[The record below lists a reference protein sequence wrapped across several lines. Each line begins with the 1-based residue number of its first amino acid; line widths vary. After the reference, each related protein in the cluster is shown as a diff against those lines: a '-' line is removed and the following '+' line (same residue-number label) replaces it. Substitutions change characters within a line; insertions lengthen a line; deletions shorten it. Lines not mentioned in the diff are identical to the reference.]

1 MPAARVA
8 RPAPVA
14 LAARACRARRGLQR
28 PAPRAAAAARAR
40 ARPPPRAAPP
50 GLAKPAPAAKP
61 APVPKP
67 PPKAPSPR
75 PENPGP
81 NGPRSTGTVK
91 TKKEG
96 VHKWKNKGDKYVSG
110 FIAPDDGSEDIF
122 FMSRGDDGLLLE
134 VGQRVSYVQETNARG
149 PIAHYAKPI
158 EDAAAAPAPA
168 DFPALAKP
176 GPWGT
181 ATSPKAAP
189 KPPPAPPVKKPKLR
203 GTVTAVR
210 PREAPS
216 YGFVRPDAGGDDVF
230 VAFVDVESAPGKL
243 AEGDRVDYELVP
255 NAGARKSNRTSGD
268 PKYAVKCGHVVVLPK
283 GAPKLGAPK
292 ASAGPAHL
300 RRAPPPLRR
309 QGPARQGHGPV
320 VGPGAAGARAAP
332 GRHAGVGAR
341 VRGRP
346 AAPGPAPVHRRPAAP
361 GLAARPPLNDVDED
375 QLAAELES
383 LREKHDRELANLRQ
397 SHNREMGQ
405 LQERHAALTDPVGA
419 LLSSTGCGQY
429 RQKFAEQ
436 DIVSK
441 ADFDMLRMEDL
452 LEVGLEQREAD
463 ALAAALGIDRRLRR
477 LGAYVRQ
484 LFGAGGVPGG
494 CACAAAAFA
503 RAHARWRTNMARRCA
518 PFM

>member
-14 LAARACRARRGLQR
+14 LKPPGLQSPAGLQR
-28 PAPRAAAAARAR
+28 PAPRAAAAPRA

-50 GLAKPAPAAKP
+50 GLAKPAAAAKP

-158 EDAAAAPAPA
+158 EDDAAAPAPA

-300 RRAPPPLRR
+300 RRAPPPPSVGKVLRDKATGQLLAPAQQERAQLQAAMQASAREYEADQLRQAQRLSIGDRRR
-309 QGPARQGHGPV
+309 QGSP
-320 VGPGAAGARAAP
+320 RAP
-332 GRHAGVGAR
+332 TT
-341 VRGRP
+341 
-346 AAPGPAPVHRRPAAP
+346 
-361 GLAARPPLNDVDED
+361 NDVDED

-397 SHNREMGQ
+397 SHNREMSQ
-405 LQERHAALTDPVGA
+405 LQDRHAALRDPVGA

-463 ALAAALGIDRRLRR
+463 ALAAALGI
-477 LGAYVRQ
+477 
-484 LFGAGGVPGG
+484 
-494 CACAAAAFA
+494 
-503 RAHARWRTNMARRCA
+503 
-518 PFM
+518 

>member
-14 LAARACRARRGLQR
+14 LKPPGLQR
-28 PAPRAAAAARAR
+28 PAPRAAAAPRA

-50 GLAKPAPAAKP
+50 GLAKPAPAA
-61 APVPKP
+61 AKP

-158 EDAAAAPAPA
+158 DDAVEAPAPA

-189 KPPPAPPVKKPKLR
+189 KPPPAPPVKKSKLR

-230 VAFVDVESAPGKL
+230 VAFVDVESVLGKL

-300 RRAPPPLRR
+300 RRAPPPPSVGKVLRDKATGQLLAPAQQERAQLQAAMQASAREYEADQLRQAQRLSIGDRRR
-309 QGPARQGHGPV
+309 QGSP
-320 VGPGAAGARAAP
+320 RAP
-332 GRHAGVGAR
+332 TS
-341 VRGRP
+341 
-346 AAPGPAPVHRRPAAP
+346 
-361 GLAARPPLNDVDED
+361 DSVDED

-383 LREKHDRELANLRQ
+383 LREKHDRELANLRS
-397 SHNREMGQ
+397 SHNREMSV
-405 LQERHAALTDPVGA
+405 LQDRHAALRDPVGA

-463 ALAAALGIDRRLRR
+463 ALAAALGI
-477 LGAYVRQ
+477 
-484 LFGAGGVPGG
+484 
-494 CACAAAAFA
+494 
-503 RAHARWRTNMARRCA
+503 
-518 PFM
+518 